1 MSNFDLQLLLDG
13 DRRALAKAITLV
25 ESKLDTHR
33 QQAQGILEQVLPHSG
48 NSIRIGITGVPGVGK
63 STFIE
68 AFGLYLIE
76 QGKRVAVL
84 AVDPSSPIAGGSIL
98 GDKTRME
105 ELSRREEAFIRPS
118 PAEGALGGVAQK
130 TRESMLLCE
139 AAGYDVILVET
150 VGVGQSEYQVAG
162 MVDFFMVLMLP
173 GGGDELQ
180 GIKKGIMEL
189 ADALVINKA
198 DGDSEKLATLTQ
210 RQYTSAMN
218 LLRHTSFWTPRV
230 MTCSALKT
238 INVDAVWGMVVD
250 YYFQAMEKQAFQV
263 KRAQQNRDWMH
274 QLVNE
279 MLLLTL
285 SQNPQVKGMLLD
297 SKSAVQ
303 NVVLHAGMQYG
314 ASIDAVDPNGG
325 DLTYQWEVK
334 RESEATQQGGDL
346 EDLPDAILGRV
357 DILDN
362 GKIALMA
369 PNDPGAYR
377 LFARVYG
384 ASGLAGHANIPF
396 LVESMQQ

>member
-1 MSNFDLQLLLDG
+1 MTSFHLQLLLDG

-25 ESKLDTHR
+25 ESTLDTHR
-33 QQAQGILEQVLPHSG
+33 EQAQDILEQVLPHSG

-105 ELSRREEAFIRPS
+105 ELSRKEEAFIRPT
-118 PAEGALGGVAQK
+118 PAAGALGGVAQK
-130 TRESMLLCE
+130 TRETMLLCE

-198 DGDSEKLATLTQ
+198 DGDSEKLAAITQ
-210 RQYTSAMN
+210 SQYTSAMS
-218 LLRHTSFWTPRV
+218 LLRHNSFWKPQV
-230 MTCSALKT
+230 MACSALT
-238 INVDAVWGMVVD
+238 PSNIDGVWNMLVD
-250 YYFQAMEKQAFQV
+250 YYFEALEKQAFAS
-263 KRAQQNRDWMH
+263 KRTQQNLDWMH
-274 QLVNE
+274 QLMNE
-279 MLLLTL
+279 MLLLKL
-285 SQNPQVKGMLLD
+285 SQNAKVKSMLPALEQ
-297 SKSAVQ
+297 SVERQEITAFAAVRQ
-303 NVVLHAGMQYG
+303 IMEQL
-314 ASIDAVDPNGG
+314 
-325 DLTYQWEVK
+325 
-334 RESEATQQGGDL
+334 
-346 EDLPDAILGRV
+346 
-357 DILDN
+357 
-362 GKIALMA
+362 
-369 PNDPGAYR
+369 
-377 LFARVYG
+377 
-384 ASGLAGHANIPF
+384 
-396 LVESMQQ
+396 

>member
-1 MSNFDLQLLLDG
+1 MSNFNLQALLG
-13 DRRALAKAITLV
+13 GNRRALAKAITLV
-25 ESKLDTHR
+25 ESKLDSHR
-33 QQAQGILEQVLPHSG
+33 EQAQGILEQVLPHSS

-105 ELSRREEAFIRPS
+105 ELSRRDEAFIRPS
-118 PAEGALGGVAQK
+118 PSAGALGGVAQK
-130 TRESMLLCE
+130 TRETMLLCE

-198 DGDSEKLATLTQ
+198 DGDSEKLAELARQ
-210 RQYTSAMN
+210 QYTSAMN
-218 LLRHTSFWTPRV
+218 LLRHTNFWTPRV
-230 MTCSALKT
+230 MTCSALNT
-238 INVDAVWGMVVD
+238 INIDAVWGMVVD
-250 YYFQAMEKQAFQV
+250 YYFQALQEHAFED
-263 KRAQQNRDWMH
+263 KRAQQNRNWMH

-279 MLLLTL
+279 MLLLKLT
-285 SQNPQVKGMLLD
+285 QNPAVKALLPQLEQD
-297 SKSAVQ
+297 V
-303 NVVLHAGMQYG
+303 
-314 ASIDAVDPNGG
+314 
-325 DLTYQWEVK
+325 
-334 RESEATQQGGDL
+334 EAHRIT
-346 EDLPDAILGRV
+346 
-357 DILDN
+357 
-362 GKIALMA
+362 
-369 PNDPGAYR
+369 AYAA
-377 LFARVYG
+377 ARQIMG
-384 ASGLAGHANIPF
+384 QI
-396 LVESMQQ
+396 